1 MPPLSKESKDA
12 LEKEISELNQSVA
25 ENEKKRELL
34 LSDKA
39 AVQEKIDGLDLVI
52 NGLKN
57 KKNKIKDDLKGG

>member
-57 KKNKIKDDLKGG
+57 KKNKIKDDLNGG